1 MSAGAFDL
9 DAVVI
14 GAGAVGLACAA
25 ALARRGRS
33 VAVLEAAD
41 AIGTGTSS
49 RNSEVIHAGLYY
61 PTNSLKHRMCVI
73 GRRRLYPYAALRGVT
88 HHKVGK
94 MIVATSA
101 AEEAQLQALHQR
113 ALANDVENISV
124 MSGEAA
130 RALEPNL
137 NCIAALM
144 SAETGII
151 DSHGLML
158 AYQGEIED
166 GGGWV
171 ALSTPFEGATPLAG
185 GGFDVRAGGAEPFRL
200 TCRALVNSAGLH
212 AQAMAGRIEGLAA
225 AHIPAQVL
233 AKGSYFACAGK
244 PAFKHLIYP
253 APVDGGLGV
262 HLTLDLGGRMRFGP
276 DVEWLETDD
285 PARVDYAVDVA
296 RADSFYAAIRK
307 YWPTLP
313 DGALRADYSGCRP
326 KLSGRGQPAADF
338 RIDGADVHGL
348 EGLVNLFGIESPG
361 LTSSLAIAEEVVLRL
376 EGRGATAVSELRPV
390 VFFDRDA
397 TLTEDKGYTHKPED
411 LRWLPGAIEAIAH
424 VNARGWLAVVVTN
437 QAGIGRGYYD
447 EAAMHAFHARM
458 QEELAAHS
466 ARIDAFF
473 HAPHHPEASLE
484 ALRHPN
490 HPDRKP
496 NGGMLLRAFTDL
508 PADPMRALLLG
519 DQAHDVEAARRAG
532 VTGVQTSGGDLYG
545 DLLRGIAATR
555 WG

>member
-1 MSAGAFDL
+1 MGEAYDI

-14 GAGAVGLACAA
+14 GAGVVGLACAA
-25 ALARRGRS
+25 ALTRRGRS
-33 VAVLEAAD
+33 VVVLEAAN
-41 AIGTGTSS
+41 AMGTETSS

-73 GRRRLYPYAALRGVT
+73 GRRRLYPYAELRGVA
-88 HHKVGK
+88 HQKIGK
-94 MIVATSA
+94 MIVATTTQ
-101 AEEAQLQALHQR
+101 EEAQLQALHRR
-113 ALANDVENISV
+113 ALENDVENVSFLT
-124 MSGEAA
+124 GAQA

-137 NCIAALM
+137 NCAAALM

-158 AYQGEIED
+158 AFRGEIED

-171 ALSTPFEGATPLAG
+171 ALATPFEGAAPLPG
-185 GGFDVRAGGAEPFRL
+185 GGFEVRAGGGEPFRL

-212 AQAMAGRIEGLAA
+212 AQSVATRIEGLAG
-225 AHIPAQVL
+225 AHVPALVL

-262 HLTLDLGGRMRFGP
+262 HLTVDLGGRMRFGP
-276 DVEWLETDD
+276 DVEWLGASD
-285 PARVDYAVDVA
+285 PAHVEYEVDSA
-296 RADSFYAAIRK
+296 RAESFYAAIRA
-307 YWPTLP
+307 YWPALP

-326 KLSGRGQPAADF
+326 KLSGRGEAAADF
-338 RIDGADVHGL
+338 RIDGAEIHGL
-348 EGLVNLFGIESPG
+348 DGLVNLFGIESPG

-376 EGRGATAVSELRPV
+376 EGRGALPLSQLRPIV
-390 VFFDRDA
+390 LFDRDA

-411 LRWLPGAIEAIAH
+411 LRWMPGAIAAIKHANAH
-424 VNARGWLAVVVTN
+424 GWLAVVVTN

-458 QEELAAHS
+458 QHDLALHGAH
-466 ARIDAFF
+466 IDAFF
-473 HAPHHPEASLE
+473 HAPHHPEAIIAS
-484 ALRHPN
+484 LRHAN

-496 NGGMLLRAFTDL
+496 NPGMILRAFAEL
-508 PADPMRALLLG
+508 PADPLRALLLG

-532 VTGVQTSGGDLYG
+532 VPGVITSGVDLHA
-545 DLLRGIAATR
+545 DLLAGASAAG
-555 WG
+555 WD